1 MRRRT
6 GIDFYSQH
14 RAGASVKKMVF
25 CKRCGASIPEESRF
39 CPACGAP
46 VEGTQ
51 TGRATVTDDVI
62 VVTTPTVPGYRVTK
76 VFGFV
81 SGLTPR
87 TRGVGGRIVG
97 GIQSMLGGEVVAF
110 TTEIEKARRDT
121 IDRIKEQARALGA
134 NAVVGVDMET
144 ADLVETIIVISAYG
158 TAVYV
163 EKES

>member
-1 MRRRT
+1 
-6 GIDFYSQH
+6 
-14 RAGASVKKMVF
+14 MVF
-25 CKRCGASIPEESRF
+25 CKRCGSSIPEGARF

-46 VEGTQ
+46 VEGTV
-51 TGRATVTDDVI
+51 TGRPAIADDVI
-62 VVTTPTVPGYRVTK
+62 VVTAPTVPGYRVTK
-76 VFGFV
+76 VLGFV

-87 TRGVGGRIVG
+87 TRGVGGKIVG

-110 TTEIEKARRDT
+110 TTEIEKARKDA

-144 ADLVETIIVISAYG
+144 ADLLETIIVISAYG
-158 TAVYV
+158 TAVYI